1 MRRWQTVDWLTIV
14 ATVAGGAAALLGS
27 VLAHTLRSRDE
38 RKRANSNERR
48 DSYVAYLVALDAA
61 FGTVR
66 RLADPDMIPDDLRR
80 QASSAFGEAGVYRC
94 RERLLLA
101 GNPSVVSP
109 AEAVLRRLGEMR
121 DAVVAGAKRR
131 TGPYHDAYHPYGEA
145 LWQLRLAIRRD
156 LGSDVLNPADL
167 DKETWD
173 SQANCDF
180 CQSRARSVAIPAQ
193 AAG

>member
-1 MRRWQTVDWLTIV
+1 MRRWQTVDWLTIL

-27 VLAHTLRSRDE
+27 VVAHMLGSRE
-38 RKRANSNERR
+38 QRKRANSTERR
-48 DSYVAYLVALDAA
+48 DSYIAYLVALDAA

-66 RLADPDMIPDDLRR
+66 RLADPDLTPADLSR
-80 QASSAFGEAGVYRC
+80 QAAAAFGEAGVYRS

-109 AEAVLRRLGEMR
+109 AESALKRLGEMR

-131 TGPYHDAYHPYGEA
+131 TIEYHDAYHPYGEA
-145 LWQLRLAIRRD
+145 LWRLRMSIRRD
-156 LGSDVLNPADL
+156 LGSEVLSPGDL

-180 CQSRARSVAIPAQ
+180 CQSQNHAVSIPAQ
-193 AAG
+193 VAG

>member
-1 MRRWQTVDWLTIV
+1 MRRWQTVDWLTIL

-27 VLAHTLRSRDE
+27 VLAHALGSREE
-38 RKRANSNERR
+38 RKRANSAERR
-48 DSYVAYLVALDAA
+48 DSYVAFLVALDAA
-61 FGTVR
+61 FSTLR
-66 RLADPDMIPDDLRR
+66 RLADPDVTPGDLQR
-80 QASSAFGEAGVYRC
+80 QANAAFGDAGVYRS

-109 AEAVLRRLGEMR
+109 AETALRRLGDMR

-131 TGPYHDAYHPYGEA
+131 TPGYHDAYHPYGEA
-145 LWQLRLAIRRD
+145 LWRLRMSIRKD
-156 LGSDVLNPADL
+156 LGSDVLNPGDL
-167 DKETWD
+167 DKENWD

-180 CQSRARSVAIPAQ
+180 CQARARAATIPAQ